1 MLGGKEAE
9 QLRPRRWSPVL
20 ALAMAGAATFGFWA
34 LPGRVGAVNARQA
47 PCGGEALRED
57 TFPAVAVAQA
67 SATAPAPSATFIPNA
82 ETFKKLQ
89 AQEGAIIQLSRFATN
104 FYHATPSQ
112 AANIA
117 LTAKR
122 LTGKVVAPGATFSY
136 AGATGPFTAAGG
148 YGWGRQFIG
157 NRIVPSIG
165 GGVCQGASTLY
176 NAVLLAN
183 LQVVERHQHGLTVP
197 YLPPGQDATVTDSG
211 GLDFRFRNDTRW
223 PVILWAQTQ
232 DRILT
237 IAIFGRQAP
246 PKVTLETTVLAR
258 FPFQTEYVRDPR
270 LAAGEEQVAAP
281 GQDGVR
287 SVTYEVI
294 QWPDGKTDRRLLS
307 RDTYRASPRVI
318 LRGPTA

>member
-1 MLGGKEAE
+1 MLGLKEAE
-9 QLRPRRWSPVL
+9 QLRPRRWTPVL
-20 ALAMAGAATFGFWA
+20 ALALAGAATFGFWA
-34 LPGRVGAVNARQA
+34 LPGHVGAASARDM
-47 PCGGEALRED
+47 PCGGEALHED
-57 TFPAVAVAQA
+57 SFPAVAPAQA
-67 SATAPAPSATFIPNA
+67 SPAAPAPSATFIPNP
-82 ETFKKLQ
+82 ETFGKLQ
-89 AQEGAIIQLSRFATN
+89 AKEGATVEMSRFSTN

-122 LTGKVVAPGATFSY
+122 LTGKVVAPGAIFSY
-136 AGATGPFTAAGG
+136 VRATGPFTAAGG
-148 YGWGRQFIG
+148 YGWGRQFVG

-197 YLPPGQDATVTDSG
+197 YLPPGRDATVTDSG
-211 GLDFRFRNDTRW
+211 GLDFQFRNDTRW
-223 PVILWAQTQ
+223 PVVLWAQTT
-232 DRILT
+232 DRMLT
-237 IAIFGRQAP
+237 IAIYGRQAP
-246 PKVTLETTVLAR
+246 PKVTIETNVLAR
-258 FPFQTEYVRDPR
+258 FPFQTEYVRDPK
-270 LAAGEEQVAAP
+270 LAAGEQQVAAP
-281 GQDGVR
+281 GQEGAR

-294 QWPDGKTDRRLLS
+294 QWPDGKTERRLLS